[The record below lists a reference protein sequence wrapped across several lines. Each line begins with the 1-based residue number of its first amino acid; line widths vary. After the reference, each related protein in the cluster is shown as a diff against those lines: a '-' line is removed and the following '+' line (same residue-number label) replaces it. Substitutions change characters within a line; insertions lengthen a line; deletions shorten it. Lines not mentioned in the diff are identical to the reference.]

1 MEDLSPKGGI
11 WFTYMLQGL
20 FSGEPLPAAGTVS
33 MRFEGKSVL
42 VTGGGSGIGLATA
55 LAFAREGARVM
66 VGDISA
72 ERGRRAASQ
81 VRALGAEARFLRA
94 DVAKES
100 DARRL
105 VEGTVEAFGR
115 LDVLFNNAGILIE
128 APVHEMSEKDWDR
141 ILGVN
146 LKGAFL
152 VAKHAVRAMLRQGG
166 GAIVNTASVN
176 ALVGD
181 PEEAAYCASKGG
193 VAMLTKSM
201 ALAYAKDGIRVNAVC
216 PGWVETRMFRQEAAI
231 RGASL
236 EEYLAR
242 AAEEHPIGRVG
253 RPDEIANVVLYLAS
267 EDASFVTGALAV
279 ADGGYSAA

>member
-1 MEDLSPKGGI
+1 
-11 WFTYMLQGL
+11 
-20 FSGEPLPAAGTVS
+20 

-42 VTGGGSGIGLATA
+42 VTGGGSGIGLAAA
-55 LAFAREGARVM
+55 LAFAREGARVA
-66 VGDISA
+66 VADVSA
-72 ERGRRAASQ
+72 ERGDAAVATARAGGLDL
-81 VRALGAEARFLRA
+81 VFLRG
-94 DVAKES
+94 DVSREA

-105 VEGTVEAFGR
+105 VEGTVAAFGR

-128 APVHEMSEKDWDR
+128 AAVHEMSEADWDR

-181 PEEAAYCASKGG
+181 PDEAAYCASKAG
-193 VAMLTKSM
+193 VALLTKSM

-216 PGWVETRMFRQEAAI
+216 PGWVETRMFQQEADT
-231 RGASL
+231 RGVP
-236 EEYLAR
+236 LADYR
-242 AAEEHPIGRVG
+242 TYAGSQHPLGRVG
-253 RPDEIANVVLYLAS
+253 RPEEIAQVVLFLAS
-267 EDASFVTGALAV
+267 EEASYITGSLVV
-279 ADGGYSAA
+279 ADGGYTAG